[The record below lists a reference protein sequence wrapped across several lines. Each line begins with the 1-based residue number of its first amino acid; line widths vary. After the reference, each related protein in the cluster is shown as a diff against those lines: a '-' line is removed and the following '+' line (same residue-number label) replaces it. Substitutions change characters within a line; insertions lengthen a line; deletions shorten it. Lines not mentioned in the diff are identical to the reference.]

1 MRDEAEDKKLG
12 GHEMGISRAGK
23 TGSKKEKAVI
33 VLTSQT
39 WKQIIIIF
47 FNNTII
53 NEKEK
58 LGVERRRVWSRV
70 KVEWLKVGADFICR
84 GSGEMKKKAIW
95 LGHANRATSCKAK
108 SLSTDM

>member
-1 MRDEAEDKKLG
+1 M
-12 GHEMGISRAGK
+12 
-23 TGSKKEKAVI
+23 KAI
-33 VLTSQT
+33 F
-39 WKQIIIIF
+39 F

-84 GSGEMKKKAIW
+84 GSGEMKKSDMI
-95 LGHANRATSCKAK
+95 GSCQQ
-108 SLSTDM
+108 SNLLQS

>member
-1 MRDEAEDKKLG
+1 M
-12 GHEMGISRAGK
+12 
-23 TGSKKEKAVI
+23 KANYYY
-33 VLTSQT
+33 
-39 WKQIIIIF
+39 F

-84 GSGEMKKKAIW
+84 GSGEMGKKVI
-95 LGHANRATSCKAK
+95 
-108 SLSTDM
+108 